1 MNRFPLIALV
11 CAMFSTG
18 ADANTQLW
26 LSDQPPDKSLLQK
39 MQRSHGGYVYV
50 EHDVYVKQLWLR
62 KGDSLFKSSYAESV
76 ADNFEVL
83 DTQKNISKPVV
94 EHDANSHSIRFQMP
108 DEGFY
113 NAYYTERSVA
123 DNVLNVTT
131 AKAEVLK
138 HSCRLGHNY
147 DRKLVNPNQW
157 ADAPMEIVRLRLP
170 EEDFHTNIHSGALL
184 KFKVFYKG
192 RPVSG
197 AQVKLETQKGWINT
211 KTTDRD
217 GIAAFQIIQDNFPV
231 EAKPETQGAGAEA
244 NAADVKPSPEGEG
257 WVRGNQ
263 NKEKSLFESPHPS
276 LLPEGEGA
284 HALKSTALGS
294 EGADHKSSEPA
305 TEKSS
310 EHAEHGSGKKGGGG
324 HEMRQKDNFLVH
336 AEYTADENGDL
347 NGAPYRQAV
356 YSVTMTGSYMP
367 NVQVDQS
374 RPQALMYA
382 SAGFLVLGGSA
393 VLYRRRRIKPF
404 KEVSFDEH

>member
-11 CAMFSTG
+11 CAIFSTG

-26 LSDQPPDKSLLQK
+26 LSDQPPDKNLLQK
-39 MQRSHGGYVYV
+39 MQHSHGGYVYV
-50 EHDVYVKQLWLR
+50 ENDVYIKQLWLR

-83 DTQKNISKPVV
+83 DTQQKISKPVV
-94 EHDANSHSIRFQMP
+94 EHGANSHSIRFQMP

-123 DNVLNVTT
+123 DNVLNVTM

-157 ADAPMEIVRLRLP
+157 ADAPMEIVRLLLP
-170 EEDFHTNIHSGALL
+170 EEDFHTNIQSGALL

-192 RPVSG
+192 RPVSS
-197 AQVKLETQKGWINT
+197 AQVKLETQKGWVNT

-217 GIAAFQIIQDNFPV
+217 GIAAFQIIQDNFPA
-231 EAKPETQGAGAEA
+231 ESKPETRGAGAEA
-244 NAADVKPSPEGEG
+244 NAADLSSKKSSPE
-257 WVRGNQ
+257 R
-263 NKEKSLFESPHPS
+263 S
-276 LLPEGEGA
+276 
-284 HALKSTALGS
+284 HALKSTALGA
-294 EGADHKSSEPA
+294 EGTDHKPSEPA
-305 TEKSS
+305 AEKSA
-310 EHAEHGSGKKGGGG
+310 EHAEHGSGKKGGGGG

-336 AEYTADENGDL
+336 AEYTVDENGEL

-374 RPQALMYA
+374 RSQALMYA

-393 VLYRRRRIKPF
+393 VLYRRRRVKPF
-404 KEVSFDEH
+404 KEVGFDEH

>member
-11 CAMFSTG
+11 CAIFSTG
-18 ADANTQLW
+18 ANANTQLW

-83 DTQKNISKPVV
+83 DTQQKISKPVV
-94 EHDANSHSIRFQMP
+94 EHGENSHSIRFQMP

-113 NAYYTERSVA
+113 NAYYIERSVA

-157 ADAPMEIVRLRLP
+157 ADAPMDIVRLRLP

-184 KFKVFYKG
+184 KFKVLYKD

-197 AQVKLETQKGWINT
+197 AQVKLETQKGWVNT

-231 EAKPETQGAGAEA
+231 EAKPETRGVGA
-244 NAADVKPSPEGEG
+244 
-257 WVRGNQ
+257 
-263 NKEKSLFESPHPS
+263 
-276 LLPEGEGA
+276 
-284 HALKSTALGS
+284 
-294 EGADHKSSEPA
+294 EGADHKPSEPA

-310 EHAEHGSGKKGGGG
+310 EHAEHGSGKKGGGGG

-336 AEYTADENGDL
+336 AEYTADENGEL

-374 RPQALMYA
+374 RSQALMYA
-382 SAGFLVLGGSA
+382 GAGFLVLGGSA

>member
-1 MNRFPLIALV
+1 MNRFSLIALV
-11 CAMFSTG
+11 CAIFSTG

-26 LSDQPPDKSLLQK
+26 LYDQPPDKSLLQK
-39 MQRSHGGYVYV
+39 MQHSHGGYVYV

-76 ADNFEVL
+76 ADNFEVM
-83 DTQKNISKPVV
+83 DTQQKISKPVV
-94 EHDANSHSIRFQMP
+94 EYGANSHSIRFQMP

-123 DNVLNVTT
+123 NNVLNVTT

-170 EEDFHTNIHSGALL
+170 EEDFHTNIQSGALL

-192 RPVSG
+192 QPASG
-197 AQVKLETQKGWINT
+197 AQVKLETQKGWVNT

-217 GIAAFQIIQDNFPV
+217 GIAAFQIIQDNFPI
-231 EAKPETQGAGAEA
+231 EAKPETRGAGAEA
-244 NAADVKPSPEGEG
+244 NAADLSSKKPSPEGEG
-257 WVRGNQ
+257 WVRGNS
-263 NKEKSLFESPHPS
+263 NKEES

-284 HALKSTALGS
+284 PHAKYIASKPG
-294 EGADHKSSEPA
+294 DD
-305 TEKSS
+305 
-310 EHAEHGSGKKGGGG
+310 HAEHGSGKKGGGGG

-336 AEYTADENGDL
+336 AEYTADENGEL
-347 NGAPYRQAV
+347 NGTPYRQAV
-356 YSVTMTGSYMP
+356 YSATMTGSYMP

-374 RPQALMYA
+374 RSQALMYA

-404 KEVSFDEH
+404 KEVGFDEH